1 MNPALPPRDL
11 TEPIPLVNA
20 DFANR
25 LLLRRIDRDIF
36 TAHSREGGRLRTY
49 GGQVAAQSLMA
60 AGMTVD
66 DPDRVVHSLHG
77 YFLRP
82 GRNEDRITYL
92 VERPRDGGS
101 FSSRIVRAVQNGET
115 IFMMTASF
123 SVVDSGPEHQFQQPL
138 APPPEEGTTDQFSEE
153 DDTPEMAKAR
163 HNSAHKW
170 IDLRLFE
177 PEKPLEM
184 QDGRYERMAWV
195 RIRQE
200 LPLDPL
206 IQACALT
213 YLSDLTMVPTAL
225 APNVQMRNQLQ
236 MASIDH
242 AVWFHAPIRIDQW
255 LLFAQDTPVARGGH
269 GLARG
274 LFYEPSGQLIASVV
288 QESLIRTAR
297 PKSSH

>member
-1 MNPALPPRDL
+1 MSNQQFGEPDQQTSLTPA
-11 TEPIPLVNA
+11 E
-20 DFANR
+20 DFTQQ
-25 LLLRRIDRDIF
+25 LLLRKVDRDIF
-36 TAHSREGGRLRTY
+36 TGLANGGGPIRTY

-66 DPDRVVHSLHG
+66 DPGRYVHSLHG

-82 GRNEDRITYL
+82 GRTEDPITYL

-101 FSSRIVRAVQNGET
+101 FSSRIVRAIQNGET

-123 SVVDSGPEHQFQQPL
+123 SVEDWGPEHQFTQPL
-138 APPPEEGTTDQFSEE
+138 APPPEDGVWDPFM
-153 DDTPEMAKAR
+153 DPEPDAGGE
-163 HNSAHKW
+163 SAASRNRRRW
-170 IDLRLFE
+170 IDLRLFD
-177 PEKPLEM
+177 PEKPVEM
-184 QDGRYERMAWV
+184 IDGRYERMAWV
-195 RIRQE
+195 RILQE
-200 LPLDPL
+200 LPNDPL

-225 APNVQMRNQLQ
+225 SPNVQMRPHLQ

-242 AVWFHAPIRIDQW
+242 AVWFHAPIQADQW

-274 LFYEPSGQLIASVV
+274 LFYNPEGTLIASVV
-288 QESLIRTAR
+288 QESLIRGQR
-297 PKSSH
+297 KK

>member
-1 MNPALPPRDL
+1 VSNSERGGQDEQTPLSPA
-11 TEPIPLVNA
+11 E
-20 DFANR
+20 DFTQQ
-25 LLLRRIDRDIF
+25 LYLRRVDRDIF
-36 TAHSREGGRLRTY
+36 TGLANGGGPIRTY

-66 DPDRVVHSLHG
+66 DPGRYVHSLHG

-82 GRNEDRITYL
+82 GRTEEPITYL

-101 FSSRIVRAVQNGET
+101 FSSRIVRAIQNGET

-123 SVVDSGPEHQFQQPL
+123 SVEDWGPEHQFTQPL
-138 APPPEEGTTDQFSEE
+138 APPAEEGVWDPFMV
-153 DDTPEMAKAR
+153 PEPDAAAE
-163 HNSAHKW
+163 SAASRNRRRW
-170 IDLRLFE
+170 IDLRLFD
-177 PEKPLEM
+177 PEKPVEM
-184 QDGRYERMAWV
+184 VDGRYERMAWV
-195 RIRQE
+195 RILQE
-200 LPLDPL
+200 LPEDPL

-225 APNVQMRNQLQ
+225 SPNVQMRPQLQ

-242 AVWFHAPIRIDQW
+242 AVWFHAPIHADQW

-274 LFYEPSGQLIASVV
+274 LFYNPEGTLIASVV
-288 QESLIRTAR
+288 QESLIRGQR
-297 PKSSH
+297 KKS

>member
-1 MNPALPPRDL
+1 MK
-11 TEPIPLVNA
+11 
-20 DFANR
+20 
-25 LLLRRIDRDIF
+25 IDRDIF
-36 TAHSREGGRLRTY
+36 TGLANGGGPIRTY

-66 DPDRVVHSLHG
+66 DPGRYVHSLHG

-82 GRNEDRITYL
+82 GRTEEPITYL

-101 FSSRIVRAVQNGET
+101 FSSRIVRAIQNGET

-123 SVVDSGPEHQFQQPL
+123 SVEDWGPEHQFTQPF
-138 APPPEEGTTDQFSEE
+138 APPPEAGVWDPFM
-153 DDTPEMAKAR
+153 DPEPDAGGE
-163 HNSAHKW
+163 SAASRNRRRW
-170 IDLRLFE
+170 IDLRLFD
-177 PEKPLEM
+177 PEKPVEM
-184 QDGRYERMAWV
+184 IDGRYERMAWV
-195 RIRQE
+195 RILQE
-200 LPLDPL
+200 LPEDPL

-225 APNVQMRNQLQ
+225 SPNVQMREQLQ

-242 AVWFHAPIRIDQW
+242 AVWFHAPIQADQW

-274 LFYEPSGQLIASVV
+274 LFYNPEGTLIASVV
-288 QESLIRTAR
+288 QESLIRGQR
-297 PKSSH
+297 KKS

>member
-1 MNPALPPRDL
+1 VNPEQNNTAASTFVPG
-11 TEPIPLVNA
+11 VNT
-20 DFANR
+20 DFANQ
-25 LLLRRIDRDIF
+25 LMLRRIDRDIF
-36 TAHSREGGRLRTY
+36 TGHANGGGPIRTY

-66 DPDRVVHSLHG
+66 DPERHVHSLHG

-82 GRNEDRITYL
+82 GRSEERITYI

-101 FSSRIVRAVQNGET
+101 FSSRIVRAIQNGET

-123 SVVDSGPEHQFQQPL
+123 SVEDSGPEHQFEQPM
-138 APPPEEGTTDQFSEE
+138 APPPEDGTGDPHMDPEVEESEE
-153 DDTPEMAKAR
+153 QPAAQNR
-163 HNSAHKW
+163 RRW
-170 IDLRLFE
+170 IDLRLFN
-177 PEKPLEM
+177 PEESVKM
-184 QDGRYERMAWV
+184 KDGRYERMAWV
-195 RIRQE
+195 RILHE
-200 LPLDPL
+200 LPQNPL

-225 APNVQMRNQLQ
+225 SPNTHMRDQLQ

-242 AVWFHAPIRIDQW
+242 AVWFHAPIRTDQW

-274 LFYEPSGQLIASVV
+274 LFYDQDGILIASVV
-288 QESLIRTAR
+288 QESLIRGPR
-297 PKSSH
+297 KKKL

>member
-1 MNPALPPRDL
+1 V
-11 TEPIPLVNA
+11 VNA
-20 DFANR
+20 DFTNR
-25 LLLRRIDRDIF
+25 LMLRRIDRDIF
-36 TAHSREGGRLRTY
+36 TGHSRAGGPMRTY

-60 AGMTVD
+60 AGMTID
-66 DPDRVVHSLHG
+66 DPDRHVHSLHG

-82 GRNEDRITYL
+82 GRSEERITYL

-123 SVVDSGPEHQFQQPL
+123 SVEDSGPEHQFEQPL
-138 APPPEEGTTDQFSEE
+138 APPPEEGTTDQMMEPELPLGEDGSEHKM
-153 DDTPEMAKAR
+153 TR
-163 HNSAHKW
+163 KW
-170 IDLRLFE
+170 IDLRLFD
-177 PEKPLEM
+177 PDQPTPMK
-184 QDGRYERMAWV
+184 DGRYERMAWV
-195 RIRQE
+195 RIRQQ
-200 LPLDPL
+200 LPDNPL

-225 APNVQMRNQLQ
+225 SPNMQMRDQLQ

-242 AVWFHAPIRIDQW
+242 AVWFHAPIRTDQW

-274 LFYEPSGQLIASVV
+274 LFYEPSGKLIASVV

-297 PKSSH
+297 KRKPD

>member
-1 MNPALPPRDL
+1 MSNQQFGEPDQQTSLTPA
-11 TEPIPLVNA
+11 E
-20 DFANR
+20 DFTQQ
-25 LLLRRIDRDIF
+25 LLLRKVDRDIF
-36 TAHSREGGRLRTY
+36 TGLANGGGPIRTY

-66 DPDRVVHSLHG
+66 DPGRYVHSLHG

-82 GRNEDRITYL
+82 GRTEDPITYL

-101 FSSRIVRAVQNGET
+101 FSSRIVRAIQNGET

-123 SVVDSGPEHQFQQPL
+123 SVEDWGPEHQFTQPL
-138 APPPEEGTTDQFSEE
+138 APPPEDGVWDPFM
-153 DDTPEMAKAR
+153 DPEPDAGGE
-163 HNSAHKW
+163 SAASRNRRRW
-170 IDLRLFE
+170 IDLRLFD
-177 PEKPLEM
+177 PEKPVEM
-184 QDGRYERMAWV
+184 IDGRYERMAWV
-195 RIRQE
+195 RILQE
-200 LPLDPL
+200 LPNDPL

-225 APNVQMRNQLQ
+225 SPNVQMRPQLQ

-242 AVWFHAPIRIDQW
+242 AVWFHAPIQADQW

-274 LFYEPSGQLIASVV
+274 LFYNPEGTLIASVV
-288 QESLIRTAR
+288 QESLIRGQR
-297 PKSSH
+297 KK